1 MTIFRAIA
9 MCSLVACGK
18 SDSKATTGAASGSTP
33 PGSATTT
40 TGSAKPS
47 GALEGKWTGT
57 WTRQGG
63 PAGGGELVL
72 NVGATTTFK
81 RANTL
86 CPPEETPAIVKV
98 DGDNVTIEVAT
109 PEVTATYSGKRNGKE
124 IVGELVTTCKLGT
137 GHGVWK
143 LAAL

>member
-1 MTIFRAIA
+1 MTIFRVIA
-9 MCSLVACGK
+9 MCGLVACGK
-18 SDSKATTGAASGSTP
+18 SDSKAPPST
-33 PGSATTT
+33 GSATT
-40 TGSAKPS
+40 S

-81 RANTL
+81 RANTM
-86 CPPEETPAIVKV
+86 CPPEETPASVKV

-124 IVGELVTTCKLGT
+124 IAGELVTTCKLGT

-143 LAAL
+143 LSAP